1 MINRFSFFLLFIPVF
16 LAGCAGDSKLIH
28 SPSYAGVKGDIAK
41 LDNEYAES
49 KDMLSSLRDNITP
62 TIIQFGV
69 IDGFYVNTSGVDR
82 RRKKVLPEDFNDEIK
97 ITTSGTMDSLIA
109 ELSDFIFSYTGV
121 NVVIESPNEPEEKA
135 KSSSSTEKSTE
146 APSTKVA
153 DLIKTP
159 AGTEKGKSLK
169 ETFGVVDKATTSAT
183 TSALIEPTM
192 EFEFEGKV
200 SELINRMATLQKMKW
215 KYNSINGDI
224 VFYNLITKNWI
235 LPMPP
240 SGSSGSVSV
249 SSSAGVS
256 GDSTTGSTSASLS
269 SSTSSDPWKSVES
282 ALKSMISRQGRYFI
296 NKETGA
302 VDVTELYGKI
312 NTIDTYLNSIIDL
325 YSSQL
330 LVDVRVVHLANNASN
345 SKEINWTS
353 INNKIGS
360 VIASSTFG
368 NTANITSAAS
378 LLLGYKSDP
387 NSASNN
393 ISAAIDLLSTYAE
406 SYSVDSFS
414 AITTNFTAVP
424 IQISSEAVYF
434 TKSTETDESGNTDV
448 TYEPTTKQL
457 GTTITLTPAMIED
470 YINLT
475 YVFQKT
481 AQTALVED
489 PNGAQYPLTS
499 TKTFYQNVKLKN
511 GIPMVI
517 SAVNSRESS
526 NNAASPLATGA
537 WFLGGSEASRNSET
551 KDIVLVTVS
560 KLRQNLTDHKKNY
573 YDEDVVPVSD
583 YLLR

>member
-1 MINRFSFFLLFIPVF
+1 MINRFSFFLLFLSVF
-16 LAGCAGDSKLIH
+16 LSGCAGDSKLIH
-28 SPSYAGVKGDIAK
+28 SPSYSGIKGDIAK
-41 LDNEYAES
+41 LDTEFTDS

-82 RRKKVLPEDFNDEIK
+82 RKKQVLPEVFSDEIK
-97 ITTSGTMDSLIA
+97 INTTGSMDALIS

-121 NVVIESPNEPEEKA
+121 NVVIDTPPPVDVPAKKTEPA
-135 KSSSSTEKSTE
+135 
-146 APSTKVA
+146 
-153 DLIKTP
+153 KTP
-159 AGTEKGKSLK
+159 GKEGEADPSAKLTDLAKTTAGTVKGKSLK
-169 ETFGVVDKATTSAT
+169 ETFGVADSVASARP
-183 TSALIEPTM
+183 IETAI
-192 EFEFEGKV
+192 EFEFEGTV
-200 SELINRMATLQKMKW
+200 SELVNRMATVQKMKW
-215 KYNSINGDI
+215 RYNAINGDI
-224 VFYNLITKNWI
+224 VFYNLITKSWI

-240 SGSSGSVSV
+240 SGSSSSVSV
-249 SSSAGVS
+249 GSSAGVS
-256 GDSTTGSTSASLS
+256 GDATSGSTAASLS
-269 SSTSSDPWKSVES
+269 STSSSDPWKSVNLG
-282 ALKSMISRQGRYFI
+282 LKSMISKQGRYFI
-296 NKETGA
+296 NKETGS

-312 NTIDTYLNSIIDL
+312 NAIDRYLNSVIEL

-353 INNKIGS
+353 INNKIGD

-368 NTANITSAAS
+368 NPANISSAAS

-387 NSASNN
+387 SSASNN

-424 IQISSEAVYF
+424 IQISSEAVFF
-434 TKSTETDESGNTDV
+434 TKETTEDDAGNSTA
-448 TYEPTTKQL
+448 TYTPETKQL
-457 GTTITLTPAMIED
+457 GTTITLTPAMIAD

-481 AQTALVED
+481 AQSALVED

-517 SAVNSRESS
+517 SAVNTRESS
-526 NNAASPLATGA
+526 NNSASPLATGA

-573 YDEDVVPVSD
+573 YDEEVVPVSD